1 VNGPVK
7 GRSLILASVVALG
20 LLAAACGGGD
30 EEEATTP
37 EGALVQIVEAAPAS
51 AAGAIRASGL
61 VGYRREPALSF
72 AAPGVVEA
80 IFADDG
86 DTVRRGQ
93 RLATIRRISVGAN
106 ADEAALAQANAERD
120 LERTQALFDA
130 GFVSEA
136 RLEDARLAVER
147 SRGASVLTAPA
158 NGVILRRVAE
168 PAQTVAAGA
177 PIVIFGE
184 TGSGLVVRASMA
196 SFDASRIRV
205 GDRATV
211 RVSEVGEA
219 TREGRVTRVG
229 AKGADGTGAFEVEV
243 EIANT
248 QGLRSGMVG
257 EVEVLAQA
265 QAGAAPT
272 ASAILVPALSLLDA
286 RADQGA
292 VYVVDAQNVAH
303 RRTVRTAG
311 VTEAGV
317 IIVEGIQ
324 PGDRIVAAG
333 AAYVRDGETVRIA
346 AAE

>member
-7 GRSLILASVVALG
+7 GRSLILVSVAALG
-20 LLAAACGGGD
+20 LLAVACGGGD
-30 EEEATTP
+30 EEAATTP
-37 EGALVQIVEAAPAS
+37 EGALVQIVEATPSS
-51 AAGAIRASGL
+51 AAGAVRASGL

-177 PIVIFGE
+177 PVLIFGE

-211 RVSEVGEA
+211 RISEVGDT

-243 EIANT
+243 EIAST

-265 QAGAAPT
+265 AAAPA

-317 IIVEGIQ
+317 IVVEGIQ